1 MSGLFAEKPCETA
14 NPLSRTGCAPTRS
27 QVGAASVGAH
37 PVRDKPADRSQ
48 RGRAGRAQG
57 ALLHVLL
64 QVMLCLVTGL
74 AFAQAIDPLPF
85 KDHAEEV
92 RFQSLTRELRCLV
105 CQNENLADS
114 NADLARD
121 LRHEVFDLM
130 QQGKSD
136 EQIKQYL
143 VDRYSDFVLYDPPVQ
158 TSTLLLWFGPLAI
171 LLAGAV
177 VVVVTVRRRSRV
189 TPTTVADDKSV
200 DEGDDW

>member
-1 MSGLFAEKPCETA
+1 MSG
-14 NPLSRTGCAPTRS
+14 
-27 QVGAASVGAH
+27 H
-37 PVRDKPADRSQ
+37 
-48 RGRAGRAQG
+48 RALG
-57 ALLHVLL
+57 ALLLAL
-64 QVMLCLVTGL
+64 MFFTGI

-85 KDHAEEV
+85 KNHAEEV
-92 RFQSLTRELRCLV
+92 RFQNLTRELRCLV

-130 QQGKSD
+130 QSGKSD
-136 EQIKQYL
+136 DEIKQYL

-158 TSTLLLWFGPLAI
+158 SSTLLLWFGPLAI

-189 TPTTVADDKSV
+189 APVATMDDKST

>member
-1 MSGLFAEKPCETA
+1 MSARSFARAHSVREKPT
-14 NPLSRTGCAPTRS
+14 
-27 QVGAASVGAH
+27 
-37 PVRDKPADRSQ
+37 Q
-48 RGRAGRAQG
+48 RGSRNRALG
-57 ALLHVLL
+57 ALLQLALVLFAG
-64 QVMLCLVTGL
+64 MS
-74 AFAQAIDPLPF
+74 FAQAIDPLPF

-92 RFQSLTRELRCLV
+92 RFQALTRELRCLV

-136 EQIKQYL
+136 DEIKQYL
-143 VDRYSDFVLYDPPVQ
+143 VDRYSDFVLYDPPVKS
-158 TSTLLLWFGPLAI
+158 STALLWFGPLAI

-177 VVVVTVRRRSRV
+177 VVVVTVRRRGRAA
-189 TPTTVADDKSV
+189 PAAIADDKPN

>member
-1 MSGLFAEKPCETA
+1 VSRR
-14 NPLSRTGCAPTRS
+14 LS
-27 QVGAASVGAH
+27 VFL
-37 PVRDKPADRSQ
+37 PV
-48 RGRAGRAQG
+48 
-57 ALLHVLL
+57 
-64 QVMLCLVTGL
+64 LCLLLLTGL

-85 KDHAEEV
+85 KDHAQEV

-136 EQIKQYL
+136 DEIKQYL
-143 VDRYSDFVLYDPPVQ
+143 VDRYSDFVLYDPPMKA
-158 TSTLLLWFGPLAI
+158 STMLLWFGPFLI
-171 LLAGAV
+171 LLAGAA
-177 VVVVTVRRRSRV
+177 VVVVTVRRRGRATASV
-189 TPTTVADDKSV
+189 VNDKPT